1 MSRTK
6 NIAIEK
12 TGENGIGIGC
22 VTPRYSA
29 SVVLNLS

>member
-1 MSRTK
+1 MSSTT

-12 TGENGIGIGC
+12 TAKNGIGIGC